1 MTDNQVANL
10 DFGRFERR
18 GYPEAVL
25 CQGKSVD
32 QVRTIARAWKE
43 RAEQS
48 DEPLGTVLFT
58 RASDEQLAAVVEEL
72 SGPPLDTPA
81 RSSQALGTQ
90 NVSQAL
96 GTQKFVSQALGAQ
109 VFVDATARLAAWP
122 AEPPAPSGGRV
133 TVVCAGTSDLPVA
146 REAALTAQY
155 LGREVTEIVDVG
167 VAGLNRILSRIE
179 DLQQADVIV
188 VVAGMDAALVPV
200 IAGLVSCPM
209 VAVPTS
215 TGYGA
220 SFDGV
225 AALLSMLNSCS
236 PGVGVVNIDNG
247 YGAGHLAAQIA
258 APRRNHA

>member
-81 RSSQALGTQ
+81 RS
-90 NVSQAL
+90 SQAL

-225 AALLSMLNSCS
+225 AALLAMLNSCS